1 MKIFLWIKKKTGRFE
16 LKTGLFE
23 LKTGRFELKTGRFE
37 LKTGLKKIILNVSEL
52 FFYFIFNKNIF

>member
-1 MKIFLWIKKKTGRFE
+1 MKIFIWIKKKTGR
-16 LKTGLFE
+16 FE

-52 FFYFIFNKNIF
+52 FLL

>member
-1 MKIFLWIKKKTGRFE
+1 MKIFIWIKKKTGRFE
-16 LKTGLFE
+16 LKTG
-23 LKTGRFELKTGRFE
+23 RFELKTGCFE